1 MDLQNN
7 YHHEYRLEGSVT
19 PSMVSESGAINAINA
34 LPPHSGYYELDSSH
48 PQTIHPIHTLNP
60 NIEDPYG
67 YGTGPSPQMHSP
79 GGGYFNAYDEAPQ
92 GYLDRRP
99 SFDDYANYGGSIHG
113 PQYNNIT
120 GQIPHV
126 SGGQLPHTVYEE
138 ETPYVSNSHMTPMP
152 PMPEHLVLPNGSS
165 GDVRYRDPDLH
176 EVIEFLGHPNNI
188 VRANAAAYLQHLCFM
203 DDNMKSKTRALG
215 GIPPLINLLSQEVP
229 EIQRNSCGALRNLS
243 YGRQN
248 DENKRAIRNAG
259 GIPALVRLL
268 RKTVDN
274 EIREL
279 VTGVLWNLSSS
290 EDLKRPIID
299 DALTVLV
306 NTIIIPHSGW
316 DRSIDPNLPAPPG
329 VMSNGGDIYW
339 STVFR
344 NGSGVLRNVSSAGEY
359 ARRKLRECEGLVDAL
374 LYLVRSAIGKNDM
387 DNKSVENCVCILRN
401 LSYRCQEVIDP
412 EYDKHYY
419 ANQNNSLSPSSSRAA
434 AIMGGIG
441 TKVGDNLGCFGGS
454 KKKSKESTSSL
465 TSPSAISSPI
475 NTLNTKTQQL
485 SISGNSGANG
495 GAVTPTSPPIPRPRS
510 EPARGMELLWQTEV
524 VQPYLALLSE
534 CSNPETLEAAAG
546 AIQNLAACF
555 WQPSID
561 IRGAVRKEKGLP
573 ILVELL
579 RMEVDRVVCA
589 VATALRNL
597 AMDSRNKEL
606 IGKYALKDLVSKL
619 PNGNPQHDSNASD
632 DTVAAVLATLNE
644 VISKNP
650 DFAKSLLEAGGLER
664 LTIIVKQKGKFSQR
678 VSKFTSQLLFNMWQ
692 HIELREV
699 YRKAG
704 WKESHFIINSRTL
717 LSRTTSSSSPN
728 SANNTLTRPMST
740 VGGTRYEDRTL
751 PRSGGR
757 DINASQLHGR
767 PEELALSDMNHTDGI
782 LSPNNHNQQ
791 QQPLLHRPP
800 IGGIPI
806 YPPGATYI
814 RSPTSEPVYAQVNR
828 ERKKQSTRPND
839 SSSQTALLGS
849 DNYMLDHNEPI
860 YPPTMP
866 AGDSWV

>member
-7 YHHEYRLEGSVT
+7 YHNDYRLDGSAT
-19 PSMVSESGAINAINA
+19 PSMVSETGPMNP
-34 LPPHSGYYELDSSH
+34 LPPSGYYELDTSTH
-48 PQTIHPIHTLNP
+48 HPIQPIHHTLNP
-60 NIEDPYG
+60 QMVEDPYG
-67 YGTGPSPQMHSP
+67 YGRRPSPQMHSP
-79 GGGYFNAYDEAPQ
+79 GGGFFQTYDEAPQ

-99 SFDDYANYGGSIHG
+99 SFDDYANYGGSLHG
-113 PQYNNIT
+113 PQYNLT
-120 GQIPHV
+120 AA
-126 SGGQLPHTVYEE
+126 QLPHTVYEE
-138 ETPYVSNSHMTPMP
+138 ETPYVVSNSHMP
-152 PMPEHLVLPNGSS
+152 PMPAMPGVEHLVMPDGTG
-165 GDVRYRDPDLH
+165 GDVRFRDPDLH
-176 EVIEFLGHPNNI
+176 EVIEFLNHPNNI

-248 DENKRAIRNAG
+248 DENKRAIRNAS

-290 EDLKRPIID
+290 EELKRPIID

-306 NTIIIPHSGW
+306 NVIIIPHSGW

-329 VMSNGGDIYW
+329 VMSNGSDIYW

-344 NGSGVLRNVSSAGEY
+344 NGSGVLRNISSAGEY

-419 ANQNNSLSPSSSRAA
+419 ANQNNNSMSPSSSRAA

-441 TKVGDNLGCFGGS
+441 NKVGDNLGCFGGS
-454 KKKSKESTSSL
+454 KKKSKESSSSL

-475 NTLNTKTQQL
+475 NTLDAKTQQL

-495 GAVTPTSPPIPRPRS
+495 GVLSPTSPPVPRPRS

-546 AIQNLAACF
+546 AIQNLSACF
-555 WQPSID
+555 WQPSVD

-664 LTIIVKQKGKFSQR
+664 LTIIVKQKGKFSPR

-692 HIELREV
+692 HVDLREV

-717 LSRTTSSSSPN
+717 LSRTTSSSTPN

-751 PRSGGR
+751 PRNGGR
-757 DINASQLHGR
+757 DINMSQLHGR
-767 PEELALSDMNHTDGI
+767 PEELALSEMNHTVTDGV
-782 LSPNNHNQQ
+782 LSPNQQQQQ
-791 QQPLLHRPP
+791 QQPLLHRPQ
-800 IGGIPI
+800 IGGVAV
-806 YPPGATYI
+806 YPPGATYV

-828 ERKKQSTRPND
+828 ERKRQTSRPND

-849 DNYMLDHNEPI
+849 DNYMVDHNEPI